1 MEIGDKVKKISGYS
15 FPGVIVAKF
24 KKIDPTQ
31 VRYVVECT
39 EPAVSGILHIF
50 RHNQLKLDLWH
61 D

>member
-1 MEIGDKVKKISGYS
+1 MEIGDKVKKISGYG
-15 FPGVIVAKF
+15 FPGIIVAKF